1 MKKQFEILQ
10 KKIELIKEENSE
22 KISELRSQA
31 LRLLE
36 KKLEK
41 NSELKKLV
49 SKLEN
54 SKDLSQVEHDEFL
67 HIWTRADFS
76 EFIDTEN
83 KFQCELFSDYM
94 SENYNTIVDFKN
106 ECVSTSIGP
115 AILIN
120 HEGDI
125 LDQDSR
131 KWVIKKTEYETEE
144 ERNELIEKYMEKTGY
159 YPSIIS
165 CDYYGNA
172 FFEDIGEK

>member
-1 MKKQFEILQ
+1 M
-10 KKIELIKEENSE
+10 
-22 KISELRSQA
+22 RSQA
-31 LRLLE
+31 LELLE

-54 SKDLSQVEHDEFL
+54 SRDLTQVNGGEFF

-94 SENYNTIVDFKN
+94 AENYDTIVDFKN
-106 ECVSTSIGP
+106 DCISSCIGP

-125 LDQDSR
+125 LDQDSG
-131 KWVIKKTEYETEE
+131 KWIIEKSDYETEE

-159 YPSIIS
+159 YPSIIR
-165 CDYYGNA
+165 CDYHGNA
-172 FFEDIGEK
+172 FFETTIGEK